1 MQCVSIMTKRRQPL
15 ALDMHKHGI
24 SFETAE
30 EVFKDPLLI
39 MFEDNESYEERWQT
53 FGSVDSMII
62 VVIHTWPE
70 YDAEFEDMVGRIISA
85 RKATRIE
92 RTAYEEGQ

>member
-1 MQCVSIMTKRRQPL
+1 MRWTWDSDKNETNK
-15 ALDMHKHGI
+15 HKHGI

-30 EVFKDPLLI
+30 EVFKDPLLV

-70 YDAEFEDMVGRIISA
+70 YDAEFEDMGGRIISA

>member
-1 MQCVSIMTKRRQPL
+1 MRWIWDTDKNELNKR
-15 ALDMHKHGI
+15 KHRI

-30 EVFKDPLLI
+30 KVFNDPLLV
-39 MFEDNESYEERWQT
+39 MFEDDFPYEERWQT
-53 FGSVDSMII
+53 FGSVDSMIV

-70 YDAEFEDMVGRIISA
+70 YDTGAEDTVGRIISA

-92 RTAYEEGQ
+92 RIAYEEGNY

>member
-1 MQCVSIMTKRRQPL
+1 LRWTWDSDKNETNK
-15 ALDMHKHGI
+15 HKHGI

>member
-1 MQCVSIMTKRRQPL
+1 MRWKWDPEKNVTNKQ
-15 ALDMHKHGI
+15 KHGI

-30 EVFKDPLLI
+30 EVFNDTSLV
-39 MFEDNESYEERWQT
+39 MFEDDDSYEERWQT
-53 FGSVDSMII
+53 FGSVDSMIV

-70 YDAEFEDMVGRIISA
+70 YDAEVEDTVGRIISA

-92 RTAYEEGQ
+92 RIAYEEGRD

>member
-1 MQCVSIMTKRRQPL
+1 MRWTWDSDKNETNK
-15 ALDMHKHGI
+15 HKHGI

>member
-1 MQCVSIMTKRRQPL
+1 MRWTWDPDKNETNK
-15 ALDMHKHGI
+15 HKHGI

-30 EVFKDPLLI
+30 EVFKDPLLV
-39 MFEDNESYEERWQT
+39 MFEDNDSYEKRWQT

-70 YDAEFEDMVGRIISA
+70 YDTEVEDTVGRIISA

-92 RTAYEEGQ
+92 RTAYEEGQY